1 MKSLEEVYKSVYE
14 KCRISKSIETESRL
28 VVPRGWDKGGMGSD
42 CLVGFLWGDEDIPE
56 LDSGDDCTAL

>member
-1 MKSLEEVYKSVYE
+1 MPRL
-14 KCRISKSIETESRL
+14 RKSIETESRL